1 MISSVVVLM
10 IGSAICGW
18 ATNGAML
25 IAGRAV
31 QGIGGGGINM
41 LIELIICDLVPLRER
56 SKFMGM
62 ILSTFSIGTT
72 VGPFLGGVIAQK
84 AWRVSSTVF
93 LSCKIRSTLDRT
105 C

>member
-1 MISSVVVLM
+1 M

-41 LIELIICDLVPLRER
+41 LIELIICA
-56 SKFMGM
+56 
-62 ILSTFSIGTT
+62 LSASEE
-72 VGPFLGGVIAQK
+72 
-84 AWRVSSTVF
+84 SSWV
-93 LSCKIRSTLDRT
+93 
-105 C
+105 